1 MTDTTELSKAYEPT
15 EVEARRYAFWLER
28 NYFRAEAPS
37 DKPPFSIVLPPPNVT
52 GSLHIGHALTATIQD
67 ILTRWKRMSGFNALW
82 LPGTDHAGIATQMV
96 VEKELKKTEGKSRH
110 DLGREAFL
118 ERVWEWKGKFGDRIG
133 EQHRYLGASLDWS
146 RERFTMDE
154 QSSAAVRE
162 VFVRLY
168 EEGLMYRAQKL
179 INWCPS
185 CRTALSD
192 LEVEHQEKNGS
203 IWHIRYPVKDSD
215 RTLTVATT
223 RPETML
229 GDTAV
234 AVHPEDERYQDLIGK
249 HVVLPLSGREI
260 PIIADG
266 ELVDPK
272 FGTGVVKVTP
282 AHDFN
287 DYQTGLRH
295 KLPMLSILD
304 DAARM
309 TKETGK
315 YTGTDRF
322 DARKQV
328 LADLQE
334 LGLLEKEEP
343 HKLSVGTCQRCTTVV
358 EPRLSPQWFVKI
370 EPLAKPAIEA
380 VEQGRTKFVPESW
393 TNTYFH
399 WMRNIHDWCVSRQ
412 LWWGHQIPAYYCT
425 ACSPRLG
432 DDTDLPLDAATVKV
446 GGVDFARAEPIVAR
460 EQPTSCPKCGGA
472 TFIQDPDVLDTWF
485 SSALWPFSTLGWP
498 RNTPDLQTFYPTSVM
513 ETGHDIIFFWVA
525 RMMMMGLHFMGDVPF
540 RTVYLHAMVRDEKG
554 EKMSKTKGNVIDP
567 LDVILGASL
576 DKLAPTLKNKFPQG
590 MPAFGADALRFTL
603 ASLTQQGRDIKL
615 SMDRLAGYKAFCNK
629 LWNASRFALMN
640 MGEFTLDERPLKAR
654 PLTLA
659 DRWILSRLQRATT
672 EARASL
678 ETYGFAEAA
687 STLYQFLWAEFC
699 DWYIELAKG
708 SLYGTDEQAKDS
720 ARAVLVYSLDRIL
733 RLLHP
738 FMPFITE
745 EIWQKLPMSRPVD
758 SIMIASYPEPD
769 ADLVDEAAEA
779 EMAPVIATIE
789 GLRTLRGES
798 NLSPATKV
806 KAVVQSPDARTRE
819 LLERWRAYLMPLAG
833 LSEVEIGAPG
843 TKPPQAAAFV
853 GTNLEIYVPLA
864 GLIDLDAE
872 RDRLRKEIA
881 RAEQEAAGV
890 LRKLENPNFVAKA
903 PPDVVEKD
911 RARVEELKERKA
923 KLQDHLQRIAPEPAM
938 PAAPPSESSTP
949 TESVEPTEADI
960 ATEADVATEPTTPP
974 GSAAPLETTPP
985 VEGGTEYETLAEST
999 EEEEAAVAPAEEKAA
1014 PDAEAEGN
1022 VDLAEELK
1030 DELDAAGG
1038 VAEAADPQVQDAL
1051 EKLRAGTKEGLSP
1064 ADHHDLG
1071 VAYMSMGLVDD
1082 AMREFNTARAG
1093 GDAREAPAAAQVDAE
1108 PEQTVASTAKAVVKA
1123 ALAAVKK
1130 ASSIAK
1136 DTVVDAVSASDEDEE
1151 PAAPAKARPAKK
1163 AAGKKARAAATKAPV
1178 KATGAKGAVT
1188 KAPAKGAAK
1197 KAAAKKAPAKGAA
1210 KKASTQKAAAKK
1222 APAKGAAKK
1231 ASTQQA
1237 AAKKAPAKA
1246 ASKKASAQKAAAKK
1260 APAKAASKKASAQ
1273 KAAAKKA
1280 SAKGSAK
1287 KAATKKGAAKKV
1299 AAASKKPVKK
1309 AAGRKAPAKKRT
1321 GAKPKARAKAR
1332 R

>member
-15 EVEARRYAFWLER
+15 EVEARWYAVWMER
-28 NYFRAEAPS
+28 NYFRAEATS
-37 DKPPFSIVLPPPNVT
+37 DKPAFSIVLPPPNVT

-67 ILTRWKRMSGFNALW
+67 ILTRWKRMSGYNALW

-110 DLGREAFL
+110 DLGRAAFL
-118 ERVWEWKGKFGDRIG
+118 ERVWEWKGKYGARIG
-133 EQHRYLGASLDWS
+133 EQHRFLGASLDWS

-192 LEVEHQEKNGS
+192 LEVEHEEKNGS

-234 AVHPEDERYQDLIGK
+234 AIHPEDERYQGLAGK
-249 HVVLPLSGREI
+249 VVKLPLTDREI
-260 PIIADG
+260 PIIADA

-295 KLPMLSILD
+295 KLPMLTILD

-309 TKETGK
+309 LKETGK
-315 YTGTDRF
+315 YAGMDRF
-322 DARKQV
+322 EARKQV
-328 LADLQE
+328 LADLTEQ
-334 LGLLEKEEP
+334 GLLEKEEP
-343 HKLSVGTCQRCTTVV
+343 HKLSVGTCQRCATVV

-393 TNTYFH
+393 TNTFFH

-425 ACSPRLG
+425 SCSPRQG
-432 DDTDLPLDAATVKV
+432 DDTDLPLDAPTVKV

-460 EQPTSCPKCGGA
+460 EQPTSCPKCGG
-472 TFIQDPDVLDTWF
+472 TSFIQDPDVLDTWF
-485 SSALWPFSTLGWP
+485 SSGLWPFSTLGWP
-498 RNTPDLQTFYPTSVM
+498 RETAELKTFYPTSVM

-567 LDVILGASL
+567 LDIVLGATA
-576 DKLAPTLKNKFPQG
+576 DKLAPALKNKFPQG

-615 SMDRLAGYKAFCNK
+615 SMDRLAGYKAFSNK

-640 MGEFTLDERPLKAR
+640 MGDFRLEDRPLDRSK
-654 PLTLA
+654 LTLA

-678 ETYGFAEAA
+678 EAYGFAEAA

-708 SLYGTDEQAKDS
+708 ALYGEDAAAKDS
-720 ARAVLVYSLDRIL
+720 TRAVLVYSLDRIL

-745 EIWQKLPMSRPVD
+745 EIWQKLPMSRPTD
-758 SIMIASYPEPD
+758 SIMIAPYPEPD
-769 ADLVDEAAEA
+769 AALVDEAAES
-779 EMAPVIATIE
+779 EMAPVIAAIE
-789 GLRTLRGES
+789 GLRTIRGES
-798 NLSPATKV
+798 NLPPATKV
-806 KAVVQSPDARTRE
+806 KAVVQSADPRTRE
-819 LLERWRAYLMPLAG
+819 LLERWRGYLMPLAG
-833 LSEVEIGAPG
+833 LSEVQVGAPG
-843 TKPPQAAAFV
+843 AKPPQAAAFM
-853 GTNLEIYVPLA
+853 GSNLEIYVPLA
-864 GLIDLDAE
+864 GLVDLDAE
-872 RDRLRKEIA
+872 RERLKKEIA
-881 RAEQEAAGV
+881 RAEQEMAGV
-890 LRKLENPNFVAKA
+890 LRKLDNPNFVAKA

-923 KLQDHLQRIAPEPAM
+923 KLQDHLQRIAPEPSM
-938 PAAPPSESSTP
+938 PESTPSESHTS
-949 TESVEPTEADI
+949 ERSMQ
-960 ATEADVATEPTTPP
+960 
-974 GSAAPLETTPP
+974 
-985 VEGGTEYETLAEST
+985 
-999 EEEEAAVAPAEEKAA
+999 PAEEGASPSEPAQVKVA
-1014 PDAEAEGN
+1014 PKQ
-1022 VDLAEELK
+1022 EE
-1030 DELDAAGG
+1030 AGG
-1038 VAEAADPQVQDAL
+1038 VDLGQELKGELGETGSAPEATDTQVQEAL
-1051 EKLRAGTKEGLSP
+1051 AKLREGTKEGLSP
-1064 ADHHDLG
+1064 SDHHDLG
-1071 VAYMSMGLVDD
+1071 VAYMTMGLVDD
-1082 AMREFNTARAG
+1082 AMREFNRAKEG
-1093 GDAREAPAAAQVDAE
+1093 GDTREAPAAGAEEGESAPVKAHGDKLVAREEAQAKPARPAGKKKAAAPEKVHGDKLAPPPTAE
-1108 PEQTVASTAKAVVKA
+1108 AAEAPAPVKKAAAPAKKAAAQPAAGKAPAKKAVVKA
-1123 ALAAVKK
+1123 A
-1130 ASSIAK
+1130 
-1136 DTVVDAVSASDEDEE
+1136 
-1151 PAAPAKARPAKK
+1151 
-1163 AAGKKARAAATKAPV
+1163 GKKAP
-1178 KATGAKGAVT
+1178 
-1188 KAPAKGAAK
+1188 AK
-1197 KAAAKKAPAKGAA
+1197 KAAAKKAPAKKAAVKKGAA
-1210 KKASTQKAAAKK
+1210 KKAVVKAAGKKAPAKKAAAKK
-1222 APAKGAAKK
+1222 APAKKAAGRKP
-1231 ASTQQA
+1231 
-1237 AAKKAPAKA
+1237 AAKKAPAK
-1246 ASKKASAQKAAAKK
+1246 KAAAKK
-1260 APAKAASKKASAQ
+1260 A
-1273 KAAAKKA
+1273 
-1280 SAKGSAK
+1280 
-1287 KAATKKGAAKKV
+1287 T
-1299 AAASKKPVKK
+1299 
-1309 AAGRKAPAKKRT
+1309 R
-1321 GAKPKARAKAR
+1321 AKPTARARAR

>member
-15 EVEARRYAFWLER
+15 EVEARQYAFWLER

-96 VEKELKKTEGKSRH
+96 VEKELKKSEGKSRH

-118 ERVWEWKGKFGDRIG
+118 ERVWQWKGKFGARIG

-162 VFVRLY
+162 VFVRLH

-192 LEVEHQEKNGS
+192 LEVEHEEKNGS

-223 RPETML
+223 RPETLL

-260 PIIADG
+260 PIIGDA

-304 DAARM
+304 EAARM

-315 YTGTDRF
+315 YAGLERF
-322 DARKQV
+322 EARKQV

-334 LGLLEKEEP
+334 QGLLEKEEP
-343 HKLSVGTCQRCTTVV
+343 HKLSVGTCQRSGTVV

-380 VEQGRTKFVPESW
+380 VEQGRTKFVPEAW

-425 ACSPRLG
+425 ACSPRQG

-460 EQPTSCPKCGGA
+460 EQPTSCPKCGGS

-498 RNTPDLQTFYPTSVM
+498 RNTPELQTFYPTSVM
-513 ETGHDIIFFWVA
+513 ETGHDIIFFWVS

-567 LDVILGASL
+567 LDVILGATS

-615 SMDRLAGYKAFCNK
+615 SMDRLGGYKAFCNK

-640 MGEFTLDERPLKAR
+640 MGEFTLDERPLKER

-678 ETYGFAEAA
+678 ETFGFAEAA

-708 SLYGTDEQAKDS
+708 ALYGTDDEAKDS
-720 ARAVLVYSLDRIL
+720 TRAVLVYSLDRIL

-745 EIWQKLPMSRPVD
+745 EIWQKLPMPRPVD
-758 SIMIASYPEPD
+758 SIMIASYPEPE
-769 ADLVDEAAEA
+769 ADLLDEAAEA
-779 EMAPVIATIE
+779 EMAPVIASIE
-789 GLRTLRGES
+789 GLRTIRGES

-872 RDRLRKEIA
+872 RERLLKEIA
-881 RAEQEAAGV
+881 RTEQEAAGV
-890 LRKLENPNFVAKA
+890 LRKLDNPNFVAKA

-923 KLQDHLQRIAPEPAM
+923 KLEDHLQRIAPEPAM
-938 PAAPPSESSTP
+938 PAAPP
-949 TESVEPTEADI
+949 TENNTPTEADI

-974 GSAAPLETTPP
+974 NSPAPLEAAAPA
-985 VEGGTEYETLAEST
+985 EEGTEYETLAEST
-999 EEEEAAVAPAEEKAA
+999 EEEEAAAAPAEVKAA

-1030 DELDAAGG
+1030 DELEAAGG
-1038 VAEAADPQVQDAL
+1038 VPEAADPQVQDAL

-1093 GDAREAPAAAQVDAE
+1093 GDAREAPAAVEEAAE
-1108 PEQTVASTAKAVVKA
+1108 SEAAETAQTVASTAKAVVKA

-1136 DTVVDAVSASDEDEE
+1136 DTVADVVAPSDEE
-1151 PAAPAKARPAKK
+1151 PVAPAKARPAKK
-1163 AAGKKARAAATKAPV
+1163 AAGKKAPA
-1178 KATGAKGAVT
+1178 AVT
-1188 KAPAKGAAK
+1188 EAPAE

-1210 KKASTQKAAAKK
+1210 KKAAAKT

-1231 ASTQQA
+1231 AA
-1237 AAKKAPAKA
+1237 
-1246 ASKKASAQKAAAKK
+1246 
-1260 APAKAASKKASAQ
+1260 
-1273 KAAAKKA
+1273 
-1280 SAKGSAK
+1280 
-1287 KAATKKGAAKKV
+1287 
-1299 AAASKKPVKK
+1299 
-1309 AAGRKAPAKKRT
+1309 
-1321 GAKPKARAKAR
+1321 
-1332 R
+1332 

>member
-28 NYFRAEAPS
+28 GYFRAEATS
-37 DKPPFSIVLPPPNVT
+37 DKPAFSIVLPPPNVT

-96 VEKELKKTEGKSRH
+96 VEKELKKSEGKSRH

-118 ERVWEWKGKFGDRIG
+118 QRVWEWKGKYGARIG
-133 EQHRYLGASLDWS
+133 EQHRFLGASLDWS

-192 LEVEHQEKNGS
+192 LEVEHEEKAGT
-203 IWHIRYPVKDSD
+203 IWHIRYPIKDSD
-215 RTLTVATT
+215 RSLTVATT
-223 RPETML
+223 RPETLL

-234 AVHPEDERYQDLIGK
+234 AIHPDDERYQGLVGK
-249 HVVLPLSGREI
+249 LVVLPLSGREI
-260 PIIADG
+260 PVIADA

-295 KLPMLSILD
+295 KLPMLTILD
-304 DAARM
+304 DSARM
-309 TKETGK
+309 TKDTGK
-315 YTGTDRF
+315 YAGMDRF
-322 DARKQV
+322 EARKAV

-334 LGLLEKEEP
+334 QGLLEKEEP
-343 HKLSVGTCQRCTTVV
+343 HKLNVGTCQRCTTVV

-370 EPLAKPAIEA
+370 EPLARPAIEA

-393 TNTYFH
+393 TQTYFH

-425 ACSPRLG
+425 SCSPRLG
-432 DDTDLPLDAATVKV
+432 DDTDLPLDAPTVKV

-460 EQPTSCPKCGGA
+460 TAPEACAKCGGKS
-472 TFIQDPDVLDTWF
+472 FIQDPDVLDTWF

-498 RNTPDLQTFYPTSVM
+498 RDTAELKTFYPTSVM

-540 RTVYLHAMVRDEKG
+540 HTVYLHAMVRDEKG

-567 LDVILGASL
+567 LDVILGAKPEQL
-576 DKLAPTLKNKFPQG
+576 NATLKNKFPQG

-640 MGEFTLDERPLKAR
+640 MGEFQYDGRSPKELS
-654 PLTLA
+654 LTLA
-659 DRWILSRLQRATT
+659 DRWILSRLQRATRD
-672 EARASL
+672 AQASL
-678 ETYGFAEAA
+678 ETYSFAEAA
-687 STLYQFLWAEFC
+687 STLYQFLWAELC
-699 DWYIELAKG
+699 DWYIELAKPA
-708 SLYGTDEQAKDS
+708 LYGDDPAAKDTT
-720 ARAVLVYSLDRIL
+720 RAVLVYALDRVL
-733 RLLHP
+733 RLMHP

-745 EIWQKLPMSRPVD
+745 EIWQKLPMSRPTE

-769 ADLVDEAAEA
+769 LALLDEAAES
-779 EMAPVIATIE
+779 EMAPVIAAIE
-789 GLRTLRGES
+789 GLRTIRGES
-798 NLSPATKV
+798 NLSPATKL

-819 LLERWRAYLMPLAG
+819 LLERWRGYLLPLAG
-833 LSEVEIGAPG
+833 LSEVQVGPPGA
-843 TKPPQAAAFV
+843 KPPQAAAFV
-853 GTNLEIYVPLA
+853 ATNLEIYVPLA

-881 RAEQEAAGV
+881 RAEQEAASV

-911 RARVEELKERKA
+911 RARVAELKERKA
-923 KLQDHLQRIAPEPAM
+923 KLEDHLQRIAPEPSM
-938 PAAPPSESSTP
+938 SENLPSESST
-949 TESVEPTEADI
+949 
-960 ATEADVATEPTTPP
+960 
-974 GSAAPLETTPP
+974 
-985 VEGGTEYETLAEST
+985 ST
-999 EEEEAAVAPAEEKAA
+999 EESVSPSEPAQVKVAPTKAEK
-1014 PDAEAEGN
+1014 GG
-1022 VDLAEELK
+1022 VDLGQELK
-1030 DELDAAGG
+1030 GEMGDTARVPE
-1038 VAEAADPQVQDAL
+1038 EDPQVHAAL
-1051 EKLRAGTKEGLSP
+1051 EKLREGTKEGLSP
-1064 ADHHDLG
+1064 TDHHDLG

-1082 AMREFNTARAG
+1082 AMREFGKAKEG
-1093 GDAREAPAAAQVDAE
+1093 GDVREAPAEIAE
-1108 PEQTVASTAKAVVKA
+1108 PSKA
-1123 ALAAVKK
+1123 
-1130 ASSIAK
+1130 
-1136 DTVVDAVSASDEDEE
+1136 E
-1151 PAAPAKARPAKK
+1151 RPAKK
-1163 AAGKKARAAATKAPV
+1163 KAKPVVAESAQAETAAP
-1178 KATGAKGAVT
+1178 VT
-1188 KAPAKGAAK
+1188 KAPAKKASAAK
-1197 KAAAKKAPAKGAA
+1197 PKAGATERTAAVVAEPPAKVKAAKSGAGSKSGATAAAKKGTKAGATSVTKKDAKAGGKASAKKATKAGGKASAKQAAKSGGKASAKKAAKAGGKASSGKAVAKKAGAKGTAKKAPVKTGKKAGGKAPAKKVSARKAAAKKV
-1210 KKASTQKAAAKK
+1210 T
-1222 APAKGAAKK
+1222 
-1231 ASTQQA
+1231 
-1237 AAKKAPAKA
+1237 
-1246 ASKKASAQKAAAKK
+1246 
-1260 APAKAASKKASAQ
+1260 
-1273 KAAAKKA
+1273 
-1280 SAKGSAK
+1280 
-1287 KAATKKGAAKKV
+1287 
-1299 AAASKKPVKK
+1299 
-1309 AAGRKAPAKKRT
+1309 R
-1321 GAKPKARAKAR
+1321 AKPSARAKAR

>member
-28 NYFRAEAPS
+28 GYFRAEATS
-37 DKPPFSIVLPPPNVT
+37 DKPAFSIVLPPPNVT

-96 VEKELKKTEGKSRH
+96 VEKELNKSEGKSRH

-118 ERVWEWKGKFGDRIG
+118 QRVWEWKGKYGARIG
-133 EQHRYLGASLDWS
+133 EQHRFLGASLDWS

-192 LEVEHQEKNGS
+192 LEVEHEEKAGT
-203 IWHIRYPVKDSD
+203 IWHIRYPIKDSD
-215 RTLTVATT
+215 RSLTVATT
-223 RPETML
+223 RPETLL

-234 AVHPEDERYQDLIGK
+234 AIHPDDERYQGLAGK
-249 HVVLPLSGREI
+249 LVVLPLSGREI
-260 PIIADG
+260 PIIADA

-295 KLPMLSILD
+295 KLPMLTILD
-304 DAARM
+304 DSARM
-309 TKETGK
+309 TKDTGK
-315 YTGTDRF
+315 YAGMDRF
-322 DARKQV
+322 EARKAV

-334 LGLLEKEEP
+334 QGLLEKEEP
-343 HKLSVGTCQRCTTVV
+343 HKLSVGHCQRSGTVV

-370 EPLAKPAIEA
+370 EPLARPAIEA
-380 VEQGRTKFVPESW
+380 VEQGRTKFVPETW
-393 TNTYFH
+393 TQTYFH

-425 ACSPRLG
+425 SCSPRLG
-432 DDTDLPLDAATVKV
+432 DDTDLPLDAPTVKV
-446 GGVDFARAEPIVAR
+446 GGVDFARAEPVVAR
-460 EQPTSCPKCGGA
+460 TAPEACAKCGGKS
-472 TFIQDPDVLDTWF
+472 FIQDPDVLDTWF

-498 RNTPDLQTFYPTSVM
+498 RDTAELKTFYPTSVM

-540 RTVYLHAMVRDEKG
+540 HTVYLHAMVRDEKG

-567 LDVILGASL
+567 LDVILGAKPEQL
-576 DKLAPTLKNKFPQG
+576 NATLKNKFPQG

-640 MGEFTLDERPLKAR
+640 MGEFQYDGRSPKELS
-654 PLTLA
+654 LTLA
-659 DRWILSRLQRATT
+659 DRWILSRLQRATRD
-672 EARASL
+672 AQASL
-678 ETYGFAEAA
+678 ETYSFAEAA
-687 STLYQFLWAEFC
+687 STLYQFLWAELC
-699 DWYIELAKG
+699 DWYIELAKPA
-708 SLYGTDEQAKDS
+708 LYGDDPAAKDTT
-720 ARAVLVYSLDRIL
+720 RAVLVYALDRVL
-733 RLLHP
+733 RLMHP

-745 EIWQKLPMSRPVD
+745 EIWQKLPMSRPTE

-769 ADLVDEAAEA
+769 LALLDESAES
-779 EMAPVIATIE
+779 EMAPVIAAIE
-789 GLRTLRGES
+789 GLRTIRGES
-798 NLSPATKV
+798 NLSPATKL

-819 LLERWRAYLMPLAG
+819 LLERWRGYLLPLAG
-833 LSEVEIGAPG
+833 LSEVQVGPPGA
-843 TKPPQAAAFV
+843 KPPQAAAFV
-853 GTNLEIYVPLA
+853 ATNLEIYVPLA

-881 RAEQEAAGV
+881 RSEQEAASV

-911 RARVEELKERKA
+911 RARVAELKERKA
-923 KLQDHLQRIAPEPAM
+923 KLEDHLQRIAPEPSM
-938 PAAPPSESSTP
+938 SENLPSESST
-949 TESVEPTEADI
+949 
-960 ATEADVATEPTTPP
+960 
-974 GSAAPLETTPP
+974 
-985 VEGGTEYETLAEST
+985 ST
-999 EEEEAAVAPAEEKAA
+999 EESVSPSEPAQVKVAPTKAEK
-1014 PDAEAEGN
+1014 GG
-1022 VDLAEELK
+1022 VDLGQELK
-1030 DELDAAGG
+1030 GELGDAAR
-1038 VAEAADPQVQDAL
+1038 VPEEDPQVHAAL
-1051 EKLRAGTKEGLSP
+1051 EKLREGTKEGLSP
-1064 ADHHDLG
+1064 TDHHDLG

-1082 AMREFNTARAG
+1082 AMREFGKAKEG
-1093 GDAREAPAAAQVDAE
+1093 GDVREAPAEIAE
-1108 PEQTVASTAKAVVKA
+1108 PARSERPAK
-1123 ALAAVKK
+1123 KK
-1130 ASSIAK
+1130 AKPSVEA
-1136 DTVVDAVSASDEDEE
+1136 E
-1151 PAAPAKARPAKK
+1151 PAAP
-1163 AAGKKARAAATKAPV
+1163 
-1178 KATGAKGAVT
+1178 VT
-1188 KAPAKGAAK
+1188 KAPAKKASTVKSEAAATKTAASKPVAAEPPAKAKAPAKKGAKAGG
-1197 KAAAKKAPAKGAA
+1197 KAAAKKGAKAGADSAA
-1210 KKASTQKAAAKK
+1210 KKGAKSGGKAAAKK
-1222 APAKGAAKK
+1222 GAKAGGKASAKKSGGKASSGKAVAKK
-1231 ASTQQA
+1231 AGAKGT
-1237 AAKKAPAKA
+1237 AKKAPVKTG
-1246 ASKKASAQKAAAKK
+1246 KKAGGKAPAKKVSARKAAAKK
-1260 APAKAASKKASAQ
+1260 V
-1273 KAAAKKA
+1273 
-1280 SAKGSAK
+1280 
-1287 KAATKKGAAKKV
+1287 T
-1299 AAASKKPVKK
+1299 
-1309 AAGRKAPAKKRT
+1309 R
-1321 GAKPKARAKAR
+1321 AKPSARAKAR

>member
-118 ERVWEWKGKFGDRIG
+118 ERVWEWKGKFGARIG

-154 QSSAAVRE
+154 TSSAAVRE

-185 CRTALSD
+185 CHTALSD

-203 IWHIRYPVKDSD
+203 IWHIRYPVKDTD

-223 RPETML
+223 RPETLL

-260 PIIADG
+260 PIIADA

-295 KLPMLSILD
+295 QLPMLSILD
-304 DAARM
+304 ESARM

-315 YTGTDRF
+315 YAGLDRF
-322 DARKQV
+322 EARKQV

-334 LGLLEKEEP
+334 QGLLEKEEP
-343 HKLSVGTCQRCTTVV
+343 HKLSIGTCQRSTTVV

-425 ACSPRLG
+425 ACSPRQG
-432 DDTDLPLDAATVKV
+432 DDTNLPLDAATVKV

-567 LDVILGASL
+567 LDVILGASS

-640 MGEFTLDERPLKAR
+640 MGEFTLDERPLKDR

-745 EIWQKLPMSRPVD
+745 EIWQKLPMSRSVD

-779 EMAPVIATIE
+779 EMAPVIASIE
-789 GLRTLRGES
+789 GLRTIRGES

-833 LSEVEIGAPG
+833 LSDVEIGAPG

-881 RAEQEAAGV
+881 RTEQEAAGV

-949 TESVEPTEADI
+949 TQIVEPAEADI
-960 ATEADVATEPTTPP
+960 VTEADVATEPITPP
-974 GSAAPLETTPP
+974 GSVAPLETPP
-985 VEGGTEYETLAEST
+985 PAEGGAEYETLAEST
-999 EEEEAAVAPAEEKAA
+999 EEEEAAAAPAEVKAA

-1030 DELDAAGG
+1030 DELEAVGG
-1038 VAEAADPQVQDAL
+1038 VPEAADPQVQDAL

-1093 GDAREAPAAAQVDAE
+1093 GDAREVPAA
-1108 PEQTVASTAKAVVKA
+1108 EQTVASTAKAVVKA
-1123 ALAAVKK
+1123 TLAAVKK

-1136 DTVVDAVSASDEDEE
+1136 DTVVEAVSASGEDEE
-1151 PAAPAKARPAKK
+1151 PAAPVKARPAKK
-1163 AAGKKARAAATKAPV
+1163 AAGKKAPAAAKKAPAQ
-1178 KATGAKGAVT
+1178 KAKG
-1188 KAPAKGAAK
+1188 AKGAAK

-1210 KKASTQKAAAKK
+1210 KKAAAKKAPAKAAAKKSAAKK

-1231 ASTQQA
+1231 A
-1237 AAKKAPAKA
+1237 AAKKAPAKVA
-1246 ASKKASAQKAAAKK
+1246 
-1260 APAKAASKKASAQ
+1260 
-1273 KAAAKKA
+1273 
-1280 SAKGSAK
+1280 AK

-1309 AAGRKAPAKKRT
+1309 AAGRKAPAKKGT

>member
-15 EVEARRYAFWLER
+15 EVEARLYAFWLER
-28 NYFRAEAPS
+28 DYFRAAATS
-37 DKPPFSIVLPPPNVT
+37 DKPAFSIVLPPPNVT

-118 ERVWEWKGKFGDRIG
+118 KRVWEWKGKYGARIG
-133 EQHRYLGASLDWS
+133 EQHRFLGASLDWS
-146 RERFTMDE
+146 RERFTMDD

-192 LEVEHQEKNGS
+192 LEVEHEEKNGS
-203 IWHIRYPVKDSD
+203 IWHIRYPIKDSD

-234 AVHPEDERYQDLIGK
+234 AIHPEDERYLGLAGQL
-249 HVVLPLSGREI
+249 VVLPLTGREI
-260 PIIADG
+260 PIVADA

-295 KLPMLSILD
+295 KLPMVSILD
-304 DAARM
+304 EAARM
-309 TKETGK
+309 TKDTGK
-315 YTGTDRF
+315 YAGMDRF
-322 DARKQV
+322 EARKAV

-334 LGLLEKEEP
+334 QGLLEKEEP
-343 HKLSVGTCQRCTTVV
+343 HKLSIGTCQRCTTVV

-370 EPLAKPAIEA
+370 EPLARPAIEA
-380 VEQGRTKFVPESW
+380 VEQGRTKFVPETW

-425 ACSPRLG
+425 SCSPRQG
-432 DDTDLPLDAATVKV
+432 DDTDLPLDAPTVKV

-460 EQPTSCPKCGGA
+460 TTPESCPKCGGKS
-472 TFIQDPDVLDTWF
+472 FIQDPDVLDTWF

-498 RNTPDLQTFYPTSVM
+498 RDTAELKTFYPTSVM

-554 EKMSKTKGNVIDP
+554 EKMAKTKGNVIDP
-567 LDVILGASL
+567 LDIILGAKPEQL
-576 DKLAPTLKNKFPQG
+576 NATLKNKFPQG

-640 MGEFTLDERPLKAR
+640 MGEYQYDGRSPKEL

-672 EARASL
+672 EASASL
-678 ETYGFAEAA
+678 EVYGFAEAA
-687 STLYQFLWAEFC
+687 STLYQFLWAELC

-708 SLYGTDEQAKDS
+708 SLYGEDAAAKDTT
-720 ARAVLVYSLDRIL
+720 RAVLVYALDRVL
-733 RLLHP
+733 RLMHP

-745 EIWQKLPMSRPVD
+745 EIWQKLPMTRPTE
-758 SIMIASYPEPD
+758 SIMIAPYPTPD
-769 ADLVDEAAEA
+769 TALVDEAAES
-779 EMAPVIATIE
+779 EMAPVIAAIE
-789 GLRTLRGES
+789 GLRTIRGES
-798 NLSPATKV
+798 NLSPATKL

-819 LLERWRAYLMPLAG
+819 LLERWRGYLLPLAG
-833 LSEVEIGAPG
+833 LSDVQVGPPG
-843 TKPPQAAAFV
+843 PKPPQAAAFMA
-853 GTNLEIYVPLA
+853 TNLEIYVPLA
-864 GLIDLDAE
+864 GLVDLDAE
-872 RDRLRKEIA
+872 RDRLRKEMA
-881 RAEQEAAGV
+881 RSEQEAASI

-911 RARVEELKERKA
+911 RARVLELKERKA
-923 KLQDHLQRIAPEPAM
+923 KLEDHLQRIAPEPSM
-938 PAAPPSESSTP
+938 PENLPTENSTP
-949 TESVEPTEADI
+949 TEESESASPSEPAQ
-960 ATEADVATEPTTPP
+960 VK
-974 GSAAPLETTPP
+974 
-985 VEGGTEYETLAEST
+985 
-999 EEEEAAVAPAEEKAA
+999 VAPSKEDK
-1014 PDAEAEGN
+1014 GG
-1022 VDLAEELK
+1022 VDLGRELK
-1030 DELDAAGG
+1030 GEMGDEGR
-1038 VAEAADPQVQDAL
+1038 VPEEDPQVQDAL
-1051 EKLRAGTKEGLSP
+1051 AKLREGTKEGLSP
-1064 ADHHDLG
+1064 TDHHDLG

-1082 AMREFNTARAG
+1082 AMREFGKAKEG
-1093 GDAREAPAAAQVDAE
+1093 GDAREAPADGAASKPARTGGKKAKTQAAAPDASE
-1108 PEQTVASTAKAVVKA
+1108 APEMPAAPKAPKAPKASTEKPTVATAAPVKAPAKPAAKKAPAAKSASTQAPAKKGAAPNAAAGKASAKKGAPAKAAGAKSSVKKG
-1123 ALAAVKK
+1123 AAVKK
-1130 ASSIAK
+1130 A
-1136 DTVVDAVSASDEDEE
+1136 
-1151 PAAPAKARPAKK
+1151 AAAKK
-1163 AAGKKARAAATKAPV
+1163 AAGGKAS
-1178 KATGAKGAVT
+1178 AK
-1188 KAPAKGAAK
+1188 KGAAK
-1197 KAAAKKAPAKGAA
+1197 KAAGKASAKKSAAKKAPVK
-1210 KKASTQKAAAKK
+1210 KAAAKK
-1222 APAKGAAKK
+1222 AGGR
-1231 ASTQQA
+1231 
-1237 AAKKAPAKA
+1237 APAK
-1246 ASKKASAQKAAAKK
+1246 KKASAKKAAAKK
-1260 APAKAASKKASAQ
+1260 V
-1273 KAAAKKA
+1273 
-1280 SAKGSAK
+1280 
-1287 KAATKKGAAKKV
+1287 T
-1299 AAASKKPVKK
+1299 
-1309 AAGRKAPAKKRT
+1309 R
-1321 GAKPKARAKAR
+1321 AKPSARAKAR